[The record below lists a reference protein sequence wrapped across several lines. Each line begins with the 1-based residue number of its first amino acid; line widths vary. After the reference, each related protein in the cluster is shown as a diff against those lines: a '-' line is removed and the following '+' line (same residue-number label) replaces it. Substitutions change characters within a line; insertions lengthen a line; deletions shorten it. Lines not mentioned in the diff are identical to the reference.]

1 MSEKCCIGD
10 GSPIEGLIS
19 HDVDPISPEQM
30 AALFKALGDMRRLEI
45 MEIVADEGDACACV
59 LLDELEISP
68 STLSHHTRILTQAGL
83 LKCCRKGKW
92 AHYLV
97 NESGI
102 EAARALLGHLSR
114 QNRG

>member
-10 GSPIEGLIS
+10 GSPVEGLIS
-19 HDVDPISPEQM
+19 HDVDPVSPEQM
-30 AALFKALGDMRRLEI
+30 VALFKALGDTRRLEI
-45 MEIVADEGDACACV
+45 MEIVADEGDACACA

-83 LKCCRKGKW
+83 LKCYRKGKW
-92 AHYLV
+92 AHYLI

-114 QNRG
+114 

>member
-10 GSPIEGLIS
+10 GSPTEELTS
-19 HDVDPISPEQM
+19 FDVNPASADQM
-30 AALFKALGDMRRLEI
+30 AALFKALGDKRRLEI
-45 MEIVADEGDACACV
+45 MEIVADEGDACACA

-83 LKCCRKGKW
+83 LNCYRKGKW

-97 NESGI
+97 NESGV
-102 EAARALLGHLSR
+102 EAACALLGRLAK
-114 QNRG
+114 